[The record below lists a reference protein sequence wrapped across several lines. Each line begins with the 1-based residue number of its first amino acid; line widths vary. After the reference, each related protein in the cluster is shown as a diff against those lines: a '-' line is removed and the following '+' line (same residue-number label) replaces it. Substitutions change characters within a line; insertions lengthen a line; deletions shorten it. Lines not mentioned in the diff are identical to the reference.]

1 MDMETDRLFSKQ
13 DLKRLIIPLVLEQLL
28 AVTIGMADT
37 VMVSSAGEAAVSGVS
52 LVDTINVLLINIFS
66 ALATGGAVVAS
77 QYLGRREE
85 ENACA
90 SAQQLVATI
99 AILALAIMG
108 VSLAAKDW
116 LLRLIFGGIEA
127 DVMRNAQI
135 YFLLSALSYPFLAI
149 YNAGA
154 ALFRSMGNSKISLE
168 TSVVMNLIN
177 VIGNAITIYGFQMGV
192 FGAALATLISR
203 IVGAVVMLVLLR
215 NRANPI
221 HIVSYRRLTLRF
233 DMIKR
238 ILQVGVPN
246 GLENGMFQFGKIL
259 VQGLI
264 ATFGTSAIAANAVG
278 NSVAGI
284 AIIPG
289 SAIGLAM
296 ITIVGRCVGAQDYDQ
311 ARYYT
316 KLLMKMTYGSMLFL
330 NLAEMLACRWIISCF
345 HLSPEASSIALE
357 ILIAHS
363 ICCIFIWPMS
373 FTLPNALRAAG
384 DARFT
389 MICSVISM
397 WTCRVIMSYVL
408 AQGLDMGVMGV
419 WIAMFMDWV
428 VRAVIFYFRFR
439 GPKWT
444 EKKII

>member
-221 HIVSYRRLTLRF
+221 HIVSYRRLTLWF

-345 HLSPEASSIALE
+345 HLSPEASSIAFE

>member
-1 MDMETDRLFSKQ
+1 MEAAAGRLFSKQ

-52 LVDTINVLLINIFS
+52 LVDTINILLINIFS

-85 ENACA
+85 ENACV
-90 SAQQLVATI
+90 SAQQLVT
-99 AILALAIMG
+99 AITLLALGVMG
-108 VSLAAKDW
+108 VSLVAKDW

-127 DVMRNAQI
+127 EVMRNAQT

-177 VIGNAITIYGFQMGV
+177 VVGNAITIYGFHMGV

-203 IVGAVVMLVLLR
+203 MAGAVAMLVLLR

-221 HIVSYRRLTLRF
+221 HIISYRRLSLRF

-238 ILQVGVPN
+238 ILRVGVPN

-316 KLLMKMTYGSMLFL
+316 KLLMKLTYGSMLLL
-330 NLAEMLACRWIISCF
+330 NLAEMAACRWIVSCF
-345 HLSPEASSIALE
+345 HLSPEASSIAFE

-363 ICCIFIWPMS
+363 LCCIFFWPMS

-389 MICSVISM
+389 MICSVASM
-397 WTCRVIMSYVL
+397 WICRVIMSYVL
-408 AQGLDMGVMGV
+408 AQGLKMGVMGV

-428 VRAVIFYFRFR
+428 VRAVIFLIRFR
-439 GPKWT
+439 GSRWT
-444 EKKII
+444 QKKII